1 MAAAAAAAAANNTGS
16 SSSTTSSGNE
26 GMTDVEEDRPGN
38 ANGQRP
44 PGEQPALPSVVP
56 NKPPLTRSLSKM
68 PKDQRTSRER
78 LSWCVISPPHPP
90 TTPATSHQPPL

>member
-1 MAAAAAAAAANNTGS
+1 
-16 SSSTTSSGNE
+16 
-26 GMTDVEEDRPGN
+26 MTDVEEDRSRPGD

-44 PGEQPALPSVVP
+44 PVEQPALPSVP

-78 LSWCVISPPHPP
+78 LSWCVTPP
-90 TTPATSHQPPL
+90 TPPLLAVVSSSRAHCIFI

>member
-1 MAAAAAAAAANNTGS
+1 
-16 SSSTTSSGNE
+16 
-26 GMTDVEEDRPGN
+26 MTDVEEDRSRPGD

-44 PGEQPALPSVVP
+44 PVEQPALPSVP

-78 LSWCVISPPHPP
+78 LSWCVTPP
-90 TTPATSHQPPL
+90 PPLPLFLLLHAHTAYLYKYFNIYLRG